1 VAPIADVVAN
11 LEVVR
16 GRIRAAGGDPAR
28 VTVVAVTKKLP
39 IASVQAAVDAG
50 VVDVGENYAQELVV
64 KAAEAP
70 PAVRWH
76 FLGPVQRN
84 KVAAL
89 APHVHLWQAVDRDDA
104 AAAIAARAPGAA
116 VLIQVNVTGEPGKH
130 GCAVADAPAVVDHA
144 RALGLDVRGL
154 MTVGPLGDPDGARPG
169 FRALADLARTLEL
182 SELSMGMSADLEVA
196 VQEGATIVRIGTAL
210 LGPRPVNGE
219 VRR

>member
-1 VAPIADVVAN
+1 VAPVADVVAN

-16 GRIRAAGGDPAR
+16 GRIRAAGGDPDR

-50 VVDVGENYAQELVV
+50 VVDVGENYAQELVA

-84 KVAAL
+84 KVPAL
-89 APHVHLWQAVDRDDA
+89 APHVHLWQAVDRAAA

-116 VLIQVNVTGEPGKH
+116 VLVQVNVTDEPGKH
-130 GCAVADAPAVVDHA
+130 GCAVADAPALVDHA

-154 MTVGPLGDPDGARPG
+154 MTVGPLGDPDRARPG